1 MSQRKLLE
9 ELRGGS
15 VQQRSADAFA
25 ASNDVNETALMQR
38 LQHGANGDTTD
49 FFDLCAANG
58 LPIRDDG
65 QRFEGSRRESLRPHR
80 DLGALDGLGELGT
93 GKDLPAASLLHQL
106 DPMAID
112 VVVLAQ
118 LVERRRGC
126 RR

>member
-1 MSQRKLLE
+1 M
-9 ELRGGS
+9 
-15 VQQRSADAFA
+15 
-25 ASNDVNETALMQR
+25 
-38 LQHGANGDTTD
+38 
-49 FFDLCAANG
+49 
-58 LPIRDDG
+58 PIRDDG

-118 LVERRRGC
+118 LVERRRDGGRTRLNVQ
-126 RR
+126 RRQRFHGNGARSGEEGGFKQLR